1 MSDTDKGDD
10 SEGAGQRGKTLS
22 LKRTVESGQVRQS
35 FSHGRS
41 KSVLVEK
48 RRKRMIKPG
57 AAGEDQATMEEASAA
72 SSAAPTV
79 APAAAPVEN
88 KIPDGLSKAEH
99 DKRMAAV
106 ADAKVRAVEEAKQ
119 AEINAKARAEEDA
132 RLAEECA
139 LQEAEEVRRAEALAR
154 EKKKADKANPA
165 DVAPVASPAA
175 PRREEVKDRPEA
187 AKRPPDR
194 RAGERRR
201 RAGKLTINDALND
214 EERMR
219 SLASIKRRRERE
231 KRQSSSQ
238 DASEKVSR
246 VVQLPETITIQE
258 LAK

>member
-119 AEINAKARAEEDA
+119 AEIDAKVRAEENA
-132 RLAEECA
+132 RLAEERA
-139 LQEAEEVRRAEALAR
+139 LQEAEEARRAEALAR
-154 EKKKADKANPA
+154 EKKKADKT
-165 DVAPVASPAA
+165 
-175 PRREEVKDRPEA
+175 R
-187 AKRPPDR
+187 KR
-194 RAGERRR
+194 
-201 RAGKLTINDALND
+201 KLL
-214 EERMR
+214 R
-219 SLASIKRRRERE
+219 SLNNEH
-231 KRQSSSQ
+231 
-238 DASEKVSR
+238 
-246 VVQLPETITIQE
+246 
-258 LAK
+258 